1 MALDFVLT
9 REELITLAITLG
21 AFFLFLLFVY
31 VILREFR
38 LMRTDTRKAELELDR
53 EKLKLLQQDILAKGY
68 PFTRLSQEQ
77 LNSLKELDEENVI
90 LETDIYAREKIVEG
104 RLRRLENYV
113 KLTKLENLLEKIRKE
128 EKKMG

>member
-1 MALDFVLT
+1 MVLDFVLT
-9 REELITLAITLG
+9 REELITFAITLG

-31 VILREFR
+31 IILREFR

>member
-1 MALDFVLT
+1 MVLDFVLT